1 MTNYIV
7 SSGQTS
13 SGILVNNGDLLT
25 VLGGGTVTLATVNAG
40 GIVSVTANGSL
51 SNLAISG
58 GTLILSGTGIGGSN
72 NGFAAG
78 TTGGTV
84 VLGSGLGSQN
94 AGTGYLLLNGV
105 TSGNTVSVLAG
116 GGLSPE
122 TVSGGGVVV
131 VAAGGFVNG
140 TTIASGG
147 IERVAGGGLVEG
159 ATTLSSGGVLSGGT
173 IVSGT
178 VTVATGGTLSGTLN
192 VSATGVLSNGTIGNA
207 VTLNVLSGG
216 VTADTTVSSGSTDN
230 VSAGGVASGTLVVGG
245 RLIASNGGLVAG
257 TSGYSAIFAQFTGGG
272 VITVGNEMLDF
283 GSATPVYN
291 NNTLNLVS
299 GGSVASGAFI
309 SGTLNVSAGG
319 LASGLSLF
327 AGGTV
332 NVSSGGVVNSS
343 TTSGGAN
350 FNVLNGGATTGISL
364 LSRGAETVASGG
376 IANATTIVSGEV
388 RVAAGGVANGT
399 NVGSGTD
406 INVAAGG
413 LLSGVTTVTNGTAI
427 LNGTAGAG
435 TISLVGSGARVTLS
449 GTTLATNSIG
459 GFVTGDQIDLA
470 NFASGTFTVTST
482 TDTLTISSGGVAQ
495 TLNILGVGNFGHT
508 LTADGG
514 GGTIYAACFAEGTHI
529 ATPDGDVAVEQLA
542 PGRLV
547 TTIDGPAAIRWI
559 GRRAVDFTR
568 AGPDVAALLPI
579 RISRGAMAD
588 NVPHRD
594 LLVSPEHAIY
604 LQGVMVPA
612 RHLVNGTT
620 VATLVSVT
628 RIRYFHI
635 ELESH
640 GVLYSEGLAT
650 ESWLDTGNRGMF
662 ENAAE
667 AVVQHPAYAA
677 QTAQTAWES
686 FAYAPLVTSGDILA
700 GIRNAL
706 IEPAILI
713 GAMTREPHVTLAVDG
728 EELMPATM
736 TDRRYSFTVPRGV
749 REVAI
754 VSRSVRGANALG
766 DPGEQRRLGVALSGI
781 AISAPVGKRRVGLSD
796 PALRDGFG
804 VAEGPDAAPFRWT
817 DGFAVIPAFLLDGFE
832 GGFELTLD
840 IAGTVAYPV
849 EASTMQEERLT
860 QVG

>member
-1 MTNYIV
+1 M
-7 SSGQTS
+7 
-13 SGILVNNGDLLT
+13 
-25 VLGGGTVTLATVNAG
+25 
-40 GIVSVTANGSL
+40 
-51 SNLAISG
+51 
-58 GTLILSGTGIGGSN
+58 
-72 NGFAAG
+72 
-78 TTGGTV
+78 
-84 VLGSGLGSQN
+84 
-94 AGTGYLLLNGV
+94 
-105 TSGNTVSVLAG
+105 
-116 GGLSPE
+116 
-122 TVSGGGVVV
+122 
-131 VAAGGFVNG
+131 
-140 TTIASGG
+140 
-147 IERVAGGGLVEG
+147 
-159 ATTLSSGGVLSGGT
+159 
-173 IVSGT
+173 
-178 VTVATGGTLSGTLN
+178 
-192 VSATGVLSNGTIGNA
+192 
-207 VTLNVLSGG
+207 
-216 VTADTTVSSGSTDN
+216 
-230 VSAGGVASGTLVVGG
+230 
-245 RLIASNGGLVAG
+245 
-257 TSGYSAIFAQFTGGG
+257 
-272 VITVGNEMLDF
+272 
-283 GSATPVYN
+283 
-291 NNTLNLVS
+291 
-299 GGSVASGAFI
+299 
-309 SGTLNVSAGG
+309 
-319 LASGLSLF
+319 
-327 AGGTV
+327 
-332 NVSSGGVVNSS
+332 
-343 TTSGGAN
+343 
-350 FNVLNGGATTGISL
+350 
-364 LSRGAETVASGG
+364 
-376 IANATTIVSGEV
+376 
-388 RVAAGGVANGT
+388 
-399 NVGSGTD
+399 
-406 INVAAGG
+406 
-413 LLSGVTTVTNGTAI
+413 
-427 LNGTAGAG
+427 
-435 TISLVGSGARVTLS
+435 
-449 GTTLATNSIG
+449 
-459 GFVTGDQIDLA
+459 
-470 NFASGTFTVTST
+470 
-482 TDTLTISSGGVAQ
+482 
-495 TLNILGVGNFGHT
+495 
-508 LTADGG
+508 
-514 GGTIYAACFAEGTHI
+514 
-529 ATPDGDVAVEQLA
+529 
-542 PGRLV
+542 

-559 GRRAVDFTR
+559 GRRAVDFTC

-604 LQGVMVPA
+604 LPGVMVPA

-706 IEPAILI
+706 IERAILI